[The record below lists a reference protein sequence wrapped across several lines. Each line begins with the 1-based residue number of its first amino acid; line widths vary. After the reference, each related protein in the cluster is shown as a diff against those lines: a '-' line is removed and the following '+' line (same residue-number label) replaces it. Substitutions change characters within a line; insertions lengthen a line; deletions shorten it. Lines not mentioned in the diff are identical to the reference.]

1 LLAILKNL
9 GHLKK
14 ILGDARVE
22 EVIDDFMLVVILV
35 LVVMTKLWEREGEV
49 GLPNYNLVEH
59 GGKVIDSS
67 VTAADLLSVTST
79 KEGITTLFFLADL
92 GGMFSVLAVISLI
105 SSAEMSVSSEPMV
118 KSSLS
123 SSS

>member
-1 LLAILKNL
+1 
-9 GHLKK
+9 LKK

-105 SSAEMSVSSEPMV
+105 SSCLMV
-118 KSSLS
+118 WGEGSKGSN
-123 SSS
+123 